1 MHALLG
7 DQGNHTHT
15 PSHAGYGSQP
25 STQLCSSLSPRGVC
39 HRDTAL
45 PGSGAT
51 ILHKMVTSSPNSWMD
66 FTAPFKSWV
75 LTESWVWS
83 HPDAGS
89 VGFPEGCHQQNLY
102 SFALIPLKLLGIS
115 VLGENVSKPCI
126 IEQLL
131 AWNQRERQASDG
143 WWLTHR
149 PMAASANGFLYS
161 PCQEPPR
168 LKCVQDTLSGKA
180 MEMPN
185 WVMTYKVHCPD
196 LPFPLLPP
204 SIHNTLFLHRSQT
217 PELLPAWCGSSAPPS
232 CLHLGPSLLPS
243 SLSILRACSLHFS
256 ALCSRALQSACPIT
270 GFWGVAEHWKS
281 EKGKAEF
288 CYFLSNHPKM
298 FQCRTERDRD
308 LHLANTRVS
317 RTILKGLVHVCVAF

>member
-1 MHALLG
+1 MEASLG
-7 DQGNHTHT
+7 
-15 PSHAGYGSQP
+15 
-25 STQLCSSLSPRGVC
+25 LSSAHHC
-39 HRDTAL
+39 L
-45 PGSGAT
+45 PGVS
-51 ILHKMVTSSPNSWMD
+51 VTETLPCQVQGPPSCTRWLLVHPIPGWISPPHSSH
-66 FTAPFKSWV
+66 
-75 LTESWVWS
+75 ESCWS
-83 HPDAGS
+83 HPDGGS
-89 VGFPEGCHQQNLY
+89 VEFPEGCHQQNLY

-196 LPFPLLPP
+196 LPFPLLLP